1 MKTRWFSVLSITGIV
16 LLSGGILS
24 GNVFGSEL
32 RWGTPTNRA
41 SVNSAPAA
49 SSVIH
54 IPTMVA
60 VDGMIEAPEI
70 LPVQHAGPL
79 QPPPRIAMPST
90 SQFEHEF
97 FIETSPQNR
106 PLPPGAVHRSTPP
119 IMPGTTPPA
128 TGRGMVTR
136 CGDLIGLK
144 SIREISHDIRP
155 TRDGPSPEECVI
167 GDSVYY
173 GRHFAQTCFM
183 WKASALSTRGAYF
196 ENVQLERYG
205 NTIVCPALQ
214 PVVSGVRFFATIP
227 LLPYKMAIT
236 PPHECVYTLGHHRP
250 GIRTP
255 YMVQP
260 FPIISPRGGFL
271 QTGSVVGIL
280 PRATLSRGSVVS
292 SSVVVCECC
301 HP

>member
-16 LLSGGILS
+16 LLSGSILS

-41 SVNSAPAA
+41 PANSASVSHAPVSHAPVNRTPANHA
-49 SSVIH
+49 PVNRAPANHAPVPQSVIH
-54 IPTMVA
+54 IPTIVS
-60 VDGMIEAPEI
+60 VDEVIEAPEI
-70 LPVQHAGPL
+70 LRVQHAGPL

-119 IMPGTTPPA
+119 ITPGTTPPA

-155 TRDGPSPEECVI
+155 RRDGPSPEECVI

-196 ENVQLERYG
+196 EHVQLERYG

-250 GIRTP
+250 GIRTTP

-260 FPIISPRGGFL
+260 FPIIAPRH
-271 QTGSVVGIL
+271 
-280 PRATLSRGSVVS
+280 R
-292 SSVVVCECC
+292 
-301 HP
+301 